1 MAPIL
6 GARASG
12 AEGDYSA
19 SRCTDLSRISA
30 CIPVPS
36 EYGGNAWL
44 SARVRL
50 PADAGIAPA
59 IAFVGLAIYRPWG
72 PFPLAPYQ
80 IWLGRTFND
89 RRVQCDI
96 PSDPALVEPS
106 HDGIVKR
113 INCTSAG
120 GRRAGL
126 DHVTVSQAGE
136 TLNFHRMYL
145 SELIVYVDGDDV
157 PAAYDTLGSPLPH
170 SEVHFPPRR
179 RGDVAREIS
188 TRYEGGRPTNLLI
201 EAGVLFHVM
210 DAYEQVH
217 RHTPTHTPMHT
228 DVHMPL
234 SPPPLRTKV
243 LTCGAPRC
251 NQSESPWHICTSA
264 CPVGV
269 DAISASIIS
278 RSHHVLF
285 GGYHGFAGF
294 VISPECAISPH
305 LPYLPISTC
314 GDRHLSGVRPRA
326 L

>member
-136 TLNFHRMYL
+136 TPNFHRMYL

-234 SPPPLRTKV
+234 SPHR
-243 LTCGAPRC
+243 CGPR
-251 NQSESPWHICTSA
+251 
-264 CPVGV
+264 
-269 DAISASIIS
+269 
-278 RSHHVLF
+278 F
-285 GGYHGFAGF
+285 
-294 VISPECAISPH
+294 
-305 LPYLPISTC
+305 
-314 GDRHLSGVRPRA
+314 
-326 L
+326 